1 MLVSISS
8 AILLSEQSSCLT
20 FGEIDLLQLDVSV
33 GETPAYSLERLTYIE
48 KFLSR
53 DKSTS
58 AKMIFPVIFFLTQL
72 REAAKSVITYS
83 RHSKGLF
90 CLSDASLETA

>member
-1 MLVSISS
+1 MIKAGFPSS
-8 AILLSEQSSCLT
+8 LT
-20 FGEIDLLQLDVSV
+20 FGETDLLQLDVSV
-33 GETPAYSLERLTYIE
+33 GETWAYSLERLTYIE

-53 DKSTS
+53 DNSTS

-72 REAAKSVITYS
+72 REAAKPVITYS

-90 CLSDASLETA
+90 